1 MRLVIHPMQTSKYPT
16 RPLACLALAFGAALT
31 GAGAL
36 SAAAQPAAGSI
47 GSIWEQHSSNPDLAW
62 RDPTSQTRVVNLTG
76 GFDNASVFY
85 FHQNIFTAG
94 GDSMIFSGTRGGDR
108 GFYVLSLKTG
118 EIRQLTHETGQHL
131 VVLPRRRSA
140 AYDRG
145 DDVFLLNLDSG
156 EEKKIA
162 TVPHG
167 YLAQGA
173 GFGFTADESKLLF
186 AYCDQLADTSAKL
199 RAAKPVMEDPHLR
212 RVDWV
217 AAYEHMQRH
226 NAIYTIEIDSGKV
239 TSVLE
244 DKENN
249 WLGHVQG
256 SPTDP
261 NLVLFIH
268 EGFVTVHIKNRM
280 RFLDLRTGQ
289 VTMPRTGP
297 LETEGITHEFWD
309 RDGESVWY
317 DISSAGALAHLDVN
331 TRVETRYSYGGAT
344 VAGAAY
350 GGVTTTAIPRSSNRS
365 IHYAIGPGAKWAVGD
380 GFQHTNP
387 WLCIYRFDRRDPK
400 THEVPV
406 VRICDFSGTYE
417 NTKAQYIEPN
427 PHLTPDFHW
436 ILFSA
441 HLKGTADNVY
451 AVEIPSS
458 ATDGN

>member
-1 MRLVIHPMQTSKYPT
+1 MHMSPNPT
-16 RPLACLALAFGAALT
+16 RFLAFTALALGAALT
-31 GAGAL
+31 GAGAS
-36 SAAAQPAAGSI
+36 SAAAQSAPETI
-47 GSIWEQHSSNPDLAW
+47 GSIWEQHSSNPDVAW
-62 RDPTSQTRVVNLTG
+62 RDATSGARVVNLTA

-94 GDSMIFSGTRGGDR
+94 GDSMIFSGKRGEDR
-108 GFYVLSLKTG
+108 GFYVLNLRTG

-131 VVLPRRRSA
+131 IVLPKRRSA

-156 EEKKIA
+156 AEKKIA

-167 YLAQGA
+167 ILAQGA
-173 GFGFTADESKLLF
+173 GFGFTADESKLIF
-186 AYCDQLADTSAKL
+186 AYCDQLADESAHLMATVKM
-199 RAAKPVMEDPHLR
+199 ADPHLR

-226 NAIYTIEIDSGKV
+226 NAIYSIDIDSGKV
-239 TSVLE
+239 AVVFE
-244 DKENN
+244 DKDNN

-261 NLVLFIH
+261 NLALFIH
-268 EGFVTVHIKNRM
+268 EGFVTVHIKNR
-280 RFLDLRTGQ
+280 LRLLNLKTGE
-289 VTMPRTGP
+289 VTMPRKGP
-297 LETEGITHEFWD
+297 GEEENITHEFWD

-317 DISSAGALAHLDVN
+317 DISTAGALAHLDVK
-331 TRVETRYSYGGAT
+331 TLVETRYSYGGKR
-344 VAGAAY
+344 VAGAAM
-350 GGVTTTAIPRSSNRS
+350 GGTTASALARSDNRS
-365 IHYAIGPGAKWAVGD
+365 IHYAIGPDAKWAVGD
-380 GFQHTNP
+380 GFQKTNE
-387 WLCIYRFDRRDPK
+387 WLCIYRLDKRNPE

-406 VRICDFSGTYE
+406 IHICDFSGTYS
-417 NTKAQYIEPN
+417 NPKAQYIEPN

-436 ILFSA
+436 ILVSA
-441 HLKGTADNVY
+441 HLKGINNDVY